1 MGYCR
6 LSWASGT
13 PAPRRGC
20 GPPPRRARCQLCAAR
35 TRRARNVL
43 RCSNRNG
50 LHYGVKV
57 RAPHSLVMA
66 AVFKNHLPIKDNIVG
81 ILKVSLPVRPRQR
94 PVIVHGRQYRAIY
107 PCARLLLHAIRR
119 LTDRRRQM
127 SFAHAR
133 NLGTF
138 VLIYKGVLSLV
149 PARIRPA
156 APSPPHQPIQRPTP
170 PRAPTHAPEPRPRPP
185 RQLRVLHEAAGVSVH
200 SPPGRPAERW
210 HALLAG
216 WIGGQ
221 IVWAK
226 HSSVNE
232 QATRARP
239 GALRRPRCSESPP
252 GCSCAASP
260 SRACMGR
267 F

>member
-1 MGYCR
+1 V
-6 LSWASGT
+6 
-13 PAPRRGC
+13 
-20 GPPPRRARCQLCAAR
+20 Q
-35 TRRARNVL
+35 

-94 PVIVHGRQYRAIY
+94 PVIVHGRQYRAVY
-107 PCARLLLHAIRR
+107 PCVHLLLHAIRR

-149 PARIRPA
+149 PARSRPA

-170 PRAPTHAPEPRPRPP
+170 PRAPTRASEPRPRPP

-221 IVWAK
+221 LVWAK

-232 QATRARP
+232 QA
-239 GALRRPRCSESPP
+239 PP
-252 GCSCAASP
+252 PP
-260 SRACMGR
+260 SLPPVQSGHVSSIPPY
-267 F
+267 